1 MTDEDTE
8 NWLEQDRS
16 DSGYHTWSE
25 TWTAEETMAAETKDN
40 EHKEEMTE
48 KKHGL
53 ISTRSFHTVTPVMTQ
68 TLSNIIPIFV
78 HGQNLW

>member
-1 MTDEDTE
+1 
-8 NWLEQDRS
+8 
-16 DSGYHTWSE
+16 
-25 TWTAEETMAAETKDN
+25 MAAETKDN

-78 HGQNLW
+78 HGQNL